1 VLIFGQVKQK
11 SAGNIVKQKITEFEE
26 GKGSDFVITGKLVRI
41 SESDCIMNEAI
52 IILYMLKKNL
62 NISFNTSKSY

>member
-1 VLIFGQVKQK
+1 
-11 SAGNIVKQKITEFEE
+11 VKQKITEFEE